1 MGAVD
6 GGRGVTRLAPLLSTT
21 LDQRAMEIARAA
33 AAMILEG
40 HAGGTSSEG
49 AATRGW
55 EQRFATW
62 LEGGHVRAFGS
73 GRAALFAVAKA
84 LGLGAGDGVIVPAF
98 TCQSVINA
106 LRYTGA
112 EPQYADIETDA
123 FGLDVDAVN
132 AAIGP
137 RTRALLLQHT
147 FGLIGRDI
155 DALLTLAQERQ
166 LLVIE
171 DCAHALGATWK
182 GRKLGRLGDGAIFS
196 FERGKVLST
205 VHGGMAVVH
214 SPEAAARL
222 EDWADETPLPDQH
235 QLGSQLSS
243 VVHDYWTQVA
253 DDREKADW
261 AHRQFAS
268 TLIPRMWPEEFDGRY
283 CSHYRERMADVVAAL
298 AQSQFDRL
306 DEVLSRR
313 RAQAAAWQIWADA
326 SGARTAKVIAGSQ
339 PAWLRFPIWVDAG
352 TKAEPAAL
360 ERELGVE
367 LGLWFTSPA
376 HPVPSP
382 QAHCPRGMNAC
393 ARVLNLPTLLPAGHP
408 YGAG

>member
-1 MGAVD
+1 MVAVD
-6 GGRGVTRLAPLLSTT
+6 DGRGVMRLAPLLSTT
-21 LDQRAMEIARAA
+21 LDQRAMEIARVA
-33 AAMILEG
+33 AAMIREG
-40 HAGGTSSEG
+40 SARDTSSEG
-49 AATRGW
+49 AATRAW

-62 LEGGHVRAFGS
+62 LNGGYVRAFGS
-73 GRAALFAVAKA
+73 GRAALFAVTKA
-84 LGLGAGDGVIVPAF
+84 LGLGPGDGVIVPAF
-98 TCQSVINA
+98 TCQSVLNA

-123 FGLDVDAVN
+123 YGLDIDAVN
-132 AAIGP
+132 AAMGP
-137 RTRALLLQHT
+137 RTRAVLLQHT

-155 DALLTLAQERQ
+155 EPLLTLAKERQ

-171 DCAHALGATWK
+171 DCAHALGATWQGK
-182 GRKLGRLGDGAIFS
+182 KLGRLGDGAIFS

-222 EDWADETPLPDQH
+222 EGWADETPLPDQE
-235 QLGSQLSS
+235 QLGMQMNS

-253 DDREKADW
+253 SDSSMAGW
-261 AHRQFAS
+261 ARRRLAS
-268 TLIPRMWPEEFDGRY
+268 KLIPRMWPEEFDGRY

-313 RAQAAAWQIWADA
+313 RAQAAAWQIWANA
-326 SGARTAKVIAGSQ
+326 SGALTAKVTAGSE
-339 PAWLRFPIWVDAG
+339 PAWLRFPIWVDAR
-352 TKAEPAAL
+352 TKAEPGAL

-382 QAHCPRGMNAC
+382 QAHCPRGMDAC
-393 ARVLNLPTLLPAGHP
+393 AHVVNLPTLLPAGHP
-408 YGAG
+408 HGGV